1 VPVAL
6 LGLLGAHLALVWH
19 QKHTQFPGPGFTERN
34 VVGSRLWPTYAVK
47 SVGLFFVVIA
57 VLTGLGGLVQ
67 VNPVWLYGPFEP
79 SQVTSPAQ
87 PDWYVGWLEG
97 ALRLFPPWEI
107 RAFGFEIP
115 EPFFP
120 AVLLPGITFALLYA
134 WPFLERWVTRDRREH
149 HLLERPR
156 DRPGRTALGAA
167 TVAFYAV
174 LLAAGSNDLVAKWF
188 ALDILTVTWTFRAL
202 VFVVP
207 ALVGFVTHRVCRGL
221 RDSGD
226 VRVTELPWSA
236 VRSPRSRRAAP
247 ED

>member
-1 VPVAL
+1 M
-6 LGLLGAHLALVWH
+6 WH
-19 QKHTQFPGPGFTERN
+19 QKHTQFSGPGFTERN

-120 AVLLPGITFALLYA
+120 ALPST
-134 WPFLERWVTRDRREH
+134 
-149 HLLERPR
+149 
-156 DRPGRTALGAA
+156 
-167 TVAFYAV
+167 
-174 LLAAGSNDLVAKWF
+174 S
-188 ALDILTVTWTFRAL
+188 
-202 VFVVP
+202 
-207 ALVGFVTHRVCRGL
+207 
-221 RDSGD
+221 S
-226 VRVTELPWSA
+226 
-236 VRSPRSRRAAP
+236 
-247 ED
+247 